1 MRDAFNDDGDY
12 FRLDQDSMISRYL
25 VLLKQLLLV
34 ISTPSFSIKIG
45 DFNAGRKS
53 QGYILTVKGFFP

>member
-25 VLLKQLLLV
+25 VLLKQLLEIL
-34 ISTPSFSIKIG
+34 TPSFSKFHCIKIG
-45 DFNAGRKS
+45 DFNART
-53 QGYILTVKGFFP
+53 TVENHKGPS